1 MDPSD
6 VARYRPIV
14 SSAISPDGRY
24 AAVAVPTWD
33 PAADA
38 RPTKLFLADLDGG
51 GAPKAVGGRGA
62 PSYFGPVFSPDSASL
77 LAFRAVGRATELVA
91 IDVAAP
97 LAPPRVLAAPPP
109 APSAL
114 GVRGPQGVPCALG
127 DDAAGWRR
135 LFVWGARGAA
145 PVPVTPAG
153 IHCGD
158 YTWSRDGQRLAW
170 LHIPALDAPES
181 ERLPIRIVDAPGAEE
196 RPLRVPGRPIG
207 YMAWSPDGRWLAY
220 LARRAG
226 QRLSAAQLWVVDPRR
241 WPGESDAARCLTRDF
256 ASQITGFDWSASGDA
271 LTLAVVEGT
280 FGRLYHQTLDGQRA
294 PLGDRRTYLSGPHH
308 DRTRGRLI
316 HLGQDG
322 DVPQRLYVREPGGA
336 VSRAVTRFGR
346 SIQGRV
352 VSPAETVG
360 WRALDGLALDGVL
373 YRPAGKAPAPLLV
386 WLHGGPAES
395 MTRTF
400 SPYFQVFA
408 RAGFAVFAPNYR
420 GSAGRDEAFLRATV
434 GDLGGADVD
443 DVLTG
448 IDRLVQTGVAEPD
461 RTALIGWSYGGTLAL
476 HAARKSAVP
485 RVLCVG
491 APVVDWVAF
500 FGAARM
506 PMVYG
511 EYFRAPFW
519 EDRAPFD
526 AASPISWVRD
536 IEVPTLVLHGSADGV
551 VPVSQSRLLYRA
563 LKARGV
569 DTDLMV
575 YPGESHVLGRPSAV
589 SDMLERMVAW
599 CTARL

>member
-24 AAVAVPTWD
+24 AAVAVPSWE
-33 PAADA
+33 PALDA
-38 RPTKLFLADLDGG
+38 RPTKLFLADLDRG
-51 GAPKAVGGRGA
+51 GALRAVGGRRA
-62 PSYFGPVFSPDSASL
+62 PSHFGPVFAPGGESL
-77 LAFRAVGRATELVA
+77 LAFRSGVGATELVA
-91 IDVAAP
+91 IDVSAP
-97 LAPPRVLAAPPP
+97 EAPPRVLAPPP
-109 APSAL
+109 LAPSAL
-114 GVRGPQGVPCALG
+114 GVRGPQGTPCALG
-127 DDAAGWRR
+127 DDEAGWRR
-135 LFVWGARGAA
+135 LFVWGVRGGAA
-145 PVPVTPAG
+145 APITPAG
-153 IHCGD
+153 VHCAD
-158 YTWSRDGQRLAW
+158 YSWSRDGRCLAW
-170 LHIPALDAPES
+170 LHVPGHDAPES

-207 YMAWSPDGRWLAY
+207 YMAWSPDGQWLAY

-241 WPGESDAARCLTRDF
+241 WPTEPDAARCLTRDF
-256 ASQITGFDWSASGDA
+256 AAQITGFDWTASGDS

-280 FGRLYHQTLDGQRA
+280 YGRLYQQGLDGRRL

-308 DRTRGRLI
+308 DRARGRLI

-322 DVPQRLYVREPGGA
+322 GAPQRLYVREPGGA
-336 VSRAVTRFGR
+336 VSRAVTRFER
-346 SIQGRV
+346 SIQSRV
-352 VSPAETVG
+352 VSAAETVT
-360 WRALDGLALDGVL
+360 WTALDGLALDGVL
-373 YRPAGKAPAPLLV
+373 YRPPIKAPAPLLV
-386 WLHGGPAES
+386 WLHGGPAEA

-443 DVLTG
+443 DVLSG

-461 RTALIGWSYGGTLAL
+461 RTALVGWSYGGTLAL

-536 IEVPTLVLHGSADGV
+536 IDVPTLVLHGSADGV

-589 SDMLERMVAW
+589 ADMLTRIVAW
-599 CTARL
+599 CTTRL